1 MTEASAE
8 TLQIAQEAFQ
18 DFCQGLACGEWSAFL
33 SRLSEDFT
41 FWFPAGPFQG
51 QNVGVERA
59 KAFFSMVSQVFPEGL
74 TLTVQ
79 QITSNATTVVF
90 EVRSQGLMLGK
101 PYENQAAIAFDIKNE
116 QVCSYREYLN
126 VVFQR

>member
-1 MTEASAE
+1 MTQTRSE

-18 DFCQGLACGEWSAFL
+18 DFALGLACGEWTPFL

-41 FWFPAGPFQG
+41 FWFPAGPFKG
-51 QNVGVERA
+51 LNVGVEKA
-59 KAFFSMVSQVFPEGL
+59 KTFFAAVSHIFPEGL

-90 EVRSQGLMLGK
+90 EVRSHGTMSGQL
-101 PYENQAAIAFDIKNE
+101 YENQAAIAFDIKNGK
-116 QVCSYREYLN
+116 VCSYREYLG

>member
-8 TLQIAQEAFQ
+8 TLQIAQDAFQ
-18 DFCQGLACGEWSAFL
+18 DFCQGLAQGEWSAFL
-33 SRLSEDFT
+33 NRLSEDFT

-51 QNVGVERA
+51 LNVGADKA
-59 KAFFSMVSQVFPEGL
+59 KAFFEMVSQVFPEGL

-101 PYENQAAIAFDIKNE
+101 PYENQAAIAFDIKNG